1 MREKTLVLC
10 LLLLVLGLVLSLTA
24 CGPKEEQPP
33 TQPQEETVTTPTEE
47 PAPEITNFSWVQMGN
62 TEFSGG
68 YGQVV
73 VSIDRGFLILRQYQ
87 ANQKLDLER
96 YDVQEDGTVSLD
108 RRRTFPKGRDEPPDF
123 ETGIAAAWDEDKL
136 IYFLLGAYE
145 KEQRQWFRAYD
156 LETDSWITTLAGTAD
171 RAGNPKWQGA
181 GDALVYVEG
190 EDDAFLYAFVGQSER
205 RATFLCYSIAED
217 RWEELEMPEGWVY
230 TDDGVSLVWPR
241 DDYLY
246 ALQGSGYEDMPTP
259 SFARFR
265 LPDGPWES
273 HPSIPDPVGVNDGG
287 SMAWDGEHYI
297 YAITGGYDEE
307 KRWKK
312 EASGRGFYRYDL
324 ERQEWEVL
332 PPLPCPIGKY
342 TGNRLAVMDSFLF
355 LWQGAPGSWER
366 GGKGIWRTEL
376 TLQGVTAAKL

>member
-1 MREKTLVLC
+1 MKLEKQTGRVVRTSVLLAALC
-10 LLLLVLGLVLSLTA
+10 LVLGTA
-24 CGPKEEQPP
+24 Q
-33 TQPQEETVTTPTEE
+33 TQQ
-47 PAPEITNFSWVQMGN
+47 APETTASSWVWVGD
-62 TEFSGG
+62 TGFTGG

-73 VSIDRGFLILRQYQ
+73 VSIGRGFLILRQYQ

-96 YDVQEDGTVSLD
+96 YVVQENGTVSLD
-108 RRRTFPKGRDEPPDF
+108 RRKTLPKGRKGPPDF
-123 ETGIAAAWDEDKL
+123 ETGTAAAWDEDKL

-145 KEQRQWFRAYD
+145 KDQRRWFYAYN
-156 LETDSWITTLAGTAD
+156 LQTDSWVGLEDT
-171 RAGNPKWQGA
+171 PEWQDA

-190 EDDAFLYAFVGQSER
+190 EDGDFLYAFVGQSDR

-230 TDDGVSLVWPR
+230 TDDGASLVWPR

-273 HPSIPDPVGVNDGG
+273 RPPIPDPAGVNDGG
-287 SMAWDGEHYI
+287 SMVWNGGRYI
-297 YAITGGYDEE
+297 YAITGGYDED

-324 ERQEWEVL
+324 ERQEWEGL

-342 TGNRLAVMDSFLF
+342 TGNRLAAVDGFLF
-355 LWQGAPGSWER
+355 LWQGTPGSWER
-366 GGKGIWRTEL
+366 GGKGIWRMEL